1 MAMNDRVVVHLQDSF
16 TDKSYAEVFELIDR
30 TSKNLRRIQR
40 LTVAEAGLTPPQ
52 YQVLHLLWREDGRP
66 FKDLAE
72 GCACTRATITGR
84 IDTLEKNGLVVRVQ
98 NPNDRRSLLATL
110 TEKGRQMQNETPSLE
125 RVFDLCC
132 TGLAPH
138 ELQHLGLLLEK
149 LNASLNC

>member
-1 MAMNDRVVVHLQDSF
+1 MNDRFVVHLPESF
-16 TDKSYAEVFELIDR
+16 TEKSYGEVFELIDH
-30 TSKNLRRIQR
+30 TSKNLGQIRR

-52 YQVLHLLWREDGRP
+52 YRVLHLLWQQDRRP

-72 GCACTRATITGR
+72 ACACTRATITGL
-84 IDTLEKNGLVVRVQ
+84 IDILERKELVVRVQ

-125 RVFDLCC
+125 HTYDRCC

-138 ELQHLGLLLEK
+138 ELQQLGLLLEK